1 MEPALAEIDG
11 LSAGRPRRRLRLTPR
26 AWWLAPAAVAILLH
40 GAAWSRHLH
49 AYTIGRGEKV
59 YPEVAAWLQQHLPA
73 NAVVASMQTSGAL
86 LYYTKFTFIRWDM
99 MSPAEYQ
106 RIAAACAVA
115 GRPLYACLFPF
126 EIEDAEWSA
135 FQKHLT
141 GHWTQIGGVRD
152 VSIWRLDSLEALP

>member
-1 MEPALAEIDG
+1 MA
-11 LSAGRPRRRLRLTPR
+11 RRLAARFHLAPR

-40 GAAWSRHLH
+40 GAAWSRYLH

-59 YPEVAAWLQQHLPA
+59 YPKVAAWLQAHLPA

-106 RIAAACAVA
+106 RIAAACTAA
-115 GRPLYACLFPF
+115 GRPVYAALFPF
-126 EIEDAEWSA
+126 EIEDPAWGA
-135 FQKHLT
+135 FPQHLT
-141 GHWTQIGGVRD
+141 GHWTQIGAVRE
-152 VSIWRLDSLEALP
+152 VTIWRFDAPPAP